1 MSYNIEMRHLRY
13 FHALAEELHFGKAA
27 ARLFI
32 SQPALSKQIKILE
45 STIGVALLYRSNK
58 SVSLTRAGQYLKEKS
73 GSLITQLDHAVSQIH
88 SIDKGLEGML
98 KIGFL
103 GSAMQNVLPI
113 QLKTMSELYPGIAI
127 SLDEMSNN
135 KQIEGLKTRQID
147 IAYVRKS
154 VVPKEIEIVPVYSET
169 FSLVLPENHFINE
182 DNFTD
187 VSQLKNEKFILFER
201 SYSEEYYDAVMS
213 IFADQGFIPGI
224 THRSV
229 HATTIF
235 RLVENGIG
243 VSIVPTSL
251 SAGYKLKVRFIKL
264 NEIRQRT
271 TLYLAWN
278 LENDNPALRNYLH
291 IHNVHKKAARHV

>member
-13 FHALAEELHFGKAA
+13 FYVLAEELHFGKAA

-32 SQPALSKQIKILE
+32 SQPALSKQIKLLE
-45 STIGVALLYRSNK
+45 SVIGVALLYRSNK
-58 SVSLTRAGQYLKEKS
+58 SVSLTRAGKYLKDKS
-73 GSLITQLDHAVSQIH
+73 GSLITQLDGAIAQIH
-88 SIDKGLEGML
+88 SIDRGLEGML

-103 GSAMQNVLPI
+103 GSAMQNVLPM
-113 QLKTMSELYPGIAI
+113 QLKTMNDLYPGITI

-147 IAYVRKS
+147 IAYIRKS
-154 VVPKEIEIVPVYSET
+154 VVPKEIEIVPVFSET
-169 FSLVLPENHFINE
+169 FSLVLPENHWIAD

-201 SYSEEYYDAVMS
+201 SYSEEYYDAVIS

-235 RLVENGIG
+235 RLVENEIG
-243 VSIVPTSL
+243 VSIIPTSL
-251 SAGYKLKVRFIKL
+251 SAGYNLHVRFIELK
-264 NEIRQRT
+264 EIRQRT

-278 LENDNPALRNYLH
+278 SENDNPALHNYLH
-291 IHNVHKKAARHV
+291 IHNVYKKSDTQA